1 MVIFNFFQDV
11 FLFRS
16 FFLLGS
22 RKHSYVLIPK
32 FHKNIKFLLKTQF
45 KTAPKQFFKVVAH
58 EQLRSSIACLLRGS
72 SIVSFFRRP
81 DFSQEEK
88 KMSEEKC
95 SMFLLLG
102 PPAPPIPGSKQAHNS
117 NNNKNTIK
125 KKHCLNQMIE
135 KSQPWSC
142 GKKGQL
148 LSRGSL

>member
-22 RKHSYVLIPK
+22 RKHSYVLIHK

-88 KMSEEKC
+88 KCPKKNVQC
-95 SMFLLLG
+95 SFFWVHLPL
-102 PPAPPIPGSKQAHNS
+102 PSQAASRHTTATTTKIPL
-117 NNNKNTIK
+117 K
-125 KKHCLNQMIE
+125 KKTLFKPND
-135 KSQPWSC
+135 
-142 GKKGQL
+142 
-148 LSRGSL
+148 